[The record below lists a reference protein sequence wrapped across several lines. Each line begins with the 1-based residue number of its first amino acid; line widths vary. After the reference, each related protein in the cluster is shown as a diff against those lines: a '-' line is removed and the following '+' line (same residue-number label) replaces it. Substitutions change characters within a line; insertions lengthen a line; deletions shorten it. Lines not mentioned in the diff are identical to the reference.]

1 MSKFKV
7 AFLVFLASLSA
18 VVVNTAESGHIPL
31 IRVSR
36 DSTLEE
42 KLKITNFYLVA
53 VSEIY
58 ERI

>member
-31 IRVSR
+31 ILASR